1 LSRVAHAFSRFATKN
16 PALYDAMFTRATRLR
31 FGASDTPTP
40 LAAAFAELREAVDTV
55 AGGRDVD
62 TLTEVLW
69 AGLHGLATLARNDR
83 LRPGRDTD
91 RIQLLVAQFDD
102 AGSRQPREA

>member
-1 LSRVAHAFSRFATKN
+1 LS
-16 PALYDAMFTRATRLR
+16 
-31 FGASDTPTP
+31 
-40 LAAAFAELREAVDTV
+40 AAFAELREAVDTV
-55 AGGRDVD
+55 AGERDVD

-69 AGLHGLATLARNDR
+69 AALHGLTTLARNDR

-102 AGSRQPREA
+102 AGSRKP